1 MLCKLTHNA
10 GHILAIYH
18 IVIFER
24 SHVTVRNTQ
33 ARCRVD
39 APFAVDPLLLIDVN
53 MPD

>member
-1 MLCKLTHNA
+1 MLCKLTHSA
-10 GHILAIYH
+10 GRVSATYH

-39 APFAVDPLLLIDVN
+39 APFAVDSLSLIDVDV
-53 MPD
+53 PD